1 MPNTMLLGRSSSIP
15 APSRSHAKTISSTGD
30 DLTPLLM
37 LGFYESTTLTRASLK
52 IPQHCSDCHH
62 STK

>member
-37 LGFYESTTLTRASLK
+37 LGFYESTTFTRASLK
-52 IPQHCSDCHH
+52 IP
-62 STK
+62 